1 MLFQICKQCILRF
14 TSQAFYLR
22 LSCVCAC
29 VCVCVCVCACAQ
41 SCSTLWDPMDCSR
54 PGSSLHG
61 ILQARVLESVAI
73 SFSRGSSQPRDWTR
87 VSHTVAD
94 ALPTEP
100 PGKSMRGH
108 NSLKV
113 KVLVAQWCLTF
124 CDPMDCSPPGSSVHG
139 SLQARILE
147 WVAISFSRGSSQP
160 RDQTKVSCI
169 AGRFLYHLNYQASP

>member
-1 MLFQICKQCILRF
+1 
-14 TSQAFYLR
+14 
-22 LSCVCAC
+22 
-29 VCVCVCVCACAQ
+29 
-41 SCSTLWDPMDCSR
+41 MDCSL
-54 PGSSLHG
+54 PGSSVHG
-61 ILQARVLESVAI
+61 LFQARVLESVAI

-160 RDQTKVSCI
+160 RDQTEVSCI
-169 AGRFLYHLNYQASP
+169 AGRFFTIWTTRQVPSSLRLFTFLFSAFLQAFCFLFSTW